1 MNSIRFILL
10 LISFSCFVVHAASYR
25 SGEVVRISE
34 GDTLFSDLIAAG
46 RVVEIQGNLQGDA
59 YSGCQE
65 ITVQGEITDDLLAA
79 ARTVTIRGAVK
90 DMVIGFGEKITI
102 DGEVGGDVLAFC
114 GEVRITERAHV
125 KGNVYT
131 GTGSFRLEGGRIE
144 GWLHGSVGALFLNG
158 YVGQNVEL
166 KAGNVEFGPHYDARA
181 GTKLT
186 LSEPLNK
193 EDQMNIPDNLE
204 IVIEEKS
211 GFYQSGYFYWS
222 LVSMFVTGLLIGL
235 FFKQSIRNLLS
246 YSHQNILKNSGIG
259 LMVVFL
265 TPLTIG
271 LLIIPLITIPAALI
285 LAALYAILL
294 YLGILFSG
302 LYLGSYLFSL
312 IQKGEAL
319 GSLILPF
326 IVGLLI
332 LVLLI
337 KIPIIGTLIQVI
349 LICLGSGS
357 IVNFLWTL
365 KRGTGQTA

>member
-1 MNSIRFILL
+1 MNSFRFIMVS
-10 LISFSCFVVHAASYR
+10 ISFLYIAVQAGSYR
-25 SGEVVRISE
+25 SGEVVRLNE
-34 GDTLFSDLIAAG
+34 GDTLYSDLIAAG
-46 RVVEIQGNLQGDA
+46 RVVEIQGILQGDA
-59 YSGCQE
+59 YTGCQE
-65 ITVQGEITDDLLAA
+65 ITVEGEITDDLLAA
-79 ARTVTIRGAVK
+79 ARTVTVRGIVN

-102 DGEVGGDVLAFC
+102 DGVVGGDVLAFG

-131 GTGSFRLEGGRIE
+131 GTGNFRLEGGRIE
-144 GWLHGSVGALFLNG
+144 GWLHGGAGALYLNG
-158 YVGQNVEL
+158 YVGQNVKL
-166 KAGNVEFGPHYDARA
+166 DAGSVKFGPLYDAQA

-186 LSEPLNK
+186 LSEPLDK
-193 EDQMNIPDNLE
+193 DDQMNIPDNLE
-204 IVIEEKS
+204 TVIEEES
-211 GFYQSGYFYWS
+211 AFYQSGYFYWS

-235 FFKQSIRNLLS
+235 FLKQPIRNLLA

-265 TPLTIG
+265 TPLAIG
-271 LLIIPLITIPAALI
+271 LLIIPLITIPVALI

-319 GSLILPF
+319 GSLIFPYVL
-326 IVGLLI
+326 GLLI
-332 LVLLI
+332 MVLLS

-357 IVNFLWTL
+357 IVSFLWTL
-365 KRGTGQTA
+365 KRGTGQTV